1 MRKCAPY
8 CTLQRSLVRVK
19 DPTPAQQR
27 TGIVYRIPCGNCPK
41 VYIGK
46 TSRTLKHRH
55 TDYKT
60 ACVLPVI
67 QHMMEDAQTIQWEDV
82 EVVNHNLQY
91 FQRCTLKACH
101 IQTKQHKM
109 TALFGNVQCCHS
121 PVTPTR
127 TLLIIDYPTACV
139 WPHYVH
145 T

>member
-1 MRKCAPY
+1 MCKCVPTAPAVVTDESEGPNSNTAENWHSLQDPLWKLFQSLHWSDQQDIKALPHRIKDSLCAP
-8 CTLQRSLVRVK
+8 S
-19 DPTPAQQR
+19 
-27 TGIVYRIPCGNCPK
+27 
-41 VYIGK
+41 
-46 TSRTLKHRH
+46 
-55 TDYKT
+55 
-60 ACVLPVI
+60 

-91 FQRCTLKACH
+91 FQRCTFKACH